1 MASANS
7 TFKWGGKSSG
17 DFNVTY
23 DIWFAKAAP
32 TAGGYN
38 DGISGLLMVWLYK
51 PGSRSPIG
59 SSKRQATIGGAS
71 FDVWIGTRGNTST
84 GTDDSGRPVISYVAT
99 STMSSFNGDLKAFFD
114 DAVKNG
120 DADKSAGGTSQAFS
134 NSWYLTDVFAGFEI
148 WSGGDAVGLTANEF
162 TFALK

>member
-1 MASANS
+1 MKSAQS

-23 DIWFAKAAP
+23 DIWFASKAP
-32 TAGGYN
+32 EAGSYN

-51 PGSRSPIG
+51 PGSRQPIG
-59 SSKRQATIGGAS
+59 SVKRSATIGGTE
-71 FDVWIGTRGNTST
+71 FDVWVGPRST
-84 GTDDSGRPVISYVAT
+84 QSAGTDDSGRPVVSYVAK
-99 STMSSFNGDLKAFFD
+99 STVSNFSGDLKAFFD

-134 NSWYLTDVFAGFEI
+134 NSWLLTDVFGGFEL
-148 WSGGDAVGLTANEF
+148 WTAGDGVGLTTDEF
-162 TFALK
+162 TVSIK